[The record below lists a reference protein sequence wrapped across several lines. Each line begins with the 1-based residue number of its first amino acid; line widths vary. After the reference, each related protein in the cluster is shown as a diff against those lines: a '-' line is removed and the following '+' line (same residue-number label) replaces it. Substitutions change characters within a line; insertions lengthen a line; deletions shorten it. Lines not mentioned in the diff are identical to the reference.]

1 MTLDAYLR
9 KHGLT
14 SAQFAKATGALTKQ
28 TVHNYRHGIRFPS
41 PESQRLIEEK
51 TGGEVTPKDFVQ
63 QHAGPSEISSA
74 PANDEPTKPKGKR
87 TSYRANDPPK
97 PGGKRSRASNAA
109 NTPTSS
115 SAKAA

>member
-41 PESQRLIEEK
+41 AESMRLIDEQ
-51 TGGEVTPKDFVQ
+51 TGGEVTPKDFVE
-63 QHAGPSEISSA
+63 QHAGASQPPGA
-74 PANDEPTKPKGKR
+74 PANDTPKPKSKR
-87 TSYRANDPPK
+87 PT
-97 PGGKRSRASNAA
+97 RSAGATA
-109 NTPTSS
+109 PPTSS
-115 SAKAA
+115 SAVNKAA